1 MSPTFLCFPLLS
13 FILASSLIVLLFL
26 LLNYFWAPISV
37 FISLSFP
44 FFPILLNDF
53 IYSWASVTTYISVA
67 ARSTFPARTL
77 LESTIIIFSLHLSSL
92 CLLHPPSRVPVS
104 VNWYHH
110 SSIHSFIQDPKPKTQ
125 ISSLFPMSNQSPSDF
140 GYS

>member
-77 LESTIIIFSLHLSSL
+77 LGVHHHYLQSPLIFPLPSPTPLQSSCFSEL
-92 CLLHPPSRVPVS
+92 VPSFIHPF
-104 VNWYHH
+104 
-110 SSIHSFIQDPKPKTQ
+110 IHSGPQTQ
-125 ISSLFPMSNQSPSDF
+125 NSDILLL
-140 GYS
+140 SHVKSVTK